1 VERFDL
7 AGGNPVVLGTVGPPG
22 GGIVLSPMRATVL
35 TVAVIVAVALAFGAG
50 VLVGR
55 FAL

>member
-1 VERFDL
+1 
-7 AGGNPVVLGTVGPPG
+7 
-22 GGIVLSPMRATVL
+22 MRATVL